1 MRVPKKMLDTLLISH
16 VNHVLVVGQQKDLN
30 QSNVIIVREEVKL
43 EPTKVFLQFNKLALS
58 AAVMEK

>member
-30 QSNVIIVREEVKL
+30 QSNVIIVREEV
-43 EPTKVFLQFNKLALS
+43 S
-58 AAVMEK
+58 